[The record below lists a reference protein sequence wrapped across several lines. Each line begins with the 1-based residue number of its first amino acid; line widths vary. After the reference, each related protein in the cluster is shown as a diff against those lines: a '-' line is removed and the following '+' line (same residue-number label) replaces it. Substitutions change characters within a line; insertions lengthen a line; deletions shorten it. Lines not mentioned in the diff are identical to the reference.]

1 MQITNWSIE
10 AAARAAVAAT
20 ANQKPNA
27 SNLTSGSGGGGGGGR
42 LLSFRWLSGLPAKN
56 LIL

>member
-27 SNLTSGSGGGGGGGR
+27 SNLTVGSGGGGRR